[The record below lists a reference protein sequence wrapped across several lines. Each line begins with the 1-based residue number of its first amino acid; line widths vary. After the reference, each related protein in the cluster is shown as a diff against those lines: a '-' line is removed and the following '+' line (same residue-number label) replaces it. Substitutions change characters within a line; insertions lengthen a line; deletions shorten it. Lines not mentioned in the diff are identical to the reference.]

1 MWPVL
6 RAGGAVRCGWV
17 ASESVLAAAVCV
29 EGRGVGVCWCSRPL
43 VGQQVPSRGIKL
55 GWCGGPIDM
64 VAAVEAPATG
74 WRAAVA

>member
-1 MWPVL
+1 MASAASGGRCEVRLGRL
-6 RAGGAVRCGWV
+6 RECVGSG
-17 ASESVLAAAVCV
+17 CV
-29 EGRGVGVCWCSRPL
+29 EGGGVGVCWCSRPL

-55 GWCGGPIDM
+55 GRCGGPIDM